1 MKVFV
6 TGATGTV
13 GKATVDALAEA
24 GYDITGMARSDEGV
38 ASLRAKGITPVKA
51 DLGSL
56 DIIKAE
62 AAKADAVVNLENHL
76 LLHRFPNKHILLY
89 TV

>member
-13 GKATVDALAEA
+13 GKATVDALAKA
-24 GYDITGMARSDEGV
+24 GYYITGMARSDEGV
-38 ASLRAKGITPVKA
+38 ASLRAKGITAVKA
-51 DLGSL
+51 DLDSL

-62 AAKADAVVNLENHL
+62 AAKADAVVSFVNQL
-76 LLHRFPNKHILLY
+76 LLYDLPY
-89 TV
+89 